1 MKSLVM
7 KYKLICFLISASL
20 LVACEKDPID
30 IKGNAISFNNSPARA
45 AKVEAPNDNA
55 RMWAYYYNTDNS
67 TTTTKMV
74 YGTESAPELATLSNI
89 NTTEGTAG
97 LTVNGN
103 TKYWFVGT
111 YNFFSIYSDDF
122 KNGNLSDATLNTST
136 HTLTFNYDITNQ
148 KELRYATAL
157 NEDGGDSITS
167 DGASNRTAPVE
178 LNYKHLLSKIKFK
191 GFSSVAGK
199 EVKLIDITIGN
210 LPKTATYSIAPAST
224 PIVTCNTHNTE
235 HLGLTYK
242 GSTTLEAPEGVFK
255 DEAGNIVT
263 APTEGFKYT
272 SLTSEGV
279 LTLDNGLVFPME
291 NPNTVTF
298 TVRYLSADGKTIKT
312 KSSTLPSTQQWESG
326 NSYIYTFYIQPSGP
340 IIFGTYEIRDW
351 EDGGS
356 ANISQWDDIK

>member
-1 MKSLVM
+1 M
-7 KYKLICFLISASL
+7 KYKLICLLISASL

-30 IKGNAISFNNSPARA
+30 TKGNAISFNNSPARA

-67 TTTTKMV
+67 TSTTKMV

-136 HTLTFNYDITNQ
+136 HTLTFNYDIINQ
-148 KELRYATAL
+148 KELRYAIAL
-157 NEDGGDSITS
+157 NEDGGDAITS
-167 DGASNRTAPVE
+167 DGASNRTDPVE

-255 DEAGNIVT
+255 DEAGNTVT

-272 SLTSEGV
+272 SLISDGV
-279 LTLDNGLVFPME
+279 FTLDNGLVFPME
-291 NPNTVTF
+291 NPSSVTF

-312 KSSTLPSTQQWESG
+312 KSSTLPSTQQWEAG
-326 NSYIYTFYIQPSGP
+326 NSYIYTFYIQPAGP
-340 IIFGTYEIRDW
+340 IIFDVVDVQDW
-351 EDGGS
+351 DKSIENNLTFDVE
-356 ANISQWDDIK
+356 K

>member
-1 MKSLVM
+1 M
-7 KYKLICFLISASL
+7 KYKLICLLISASL

-30 IKGNAISFNNSPARA
+30 TKGNAISFNNSPARA

-89 NTTEGTAG
+89 NASAGTAG
-97 LTVNGN
+97 LTINGN

-122 KNGNLSDATLNTST
+122 KNGNLSDATTRLNTST

-157 NEDGGDSITS
+157 NEDGGNAITS
-167 DGASNRTAPVE
+167 DGASNRTTSVE
-178 LNYKHLLSKIKFK
+178 LTYKHLLSKIKFK
-191 GFSSVAGK
+191 GFSSVEGK
-199 EVKLIDITIGN
+199 DVQLIDITIGN
-210 LPKTATYSIAPAST
+210 LPQTATYTIVAPQS
-224 PIVTCNTHNTE
+224 
-235 HLGLTYK
+235 
-242 GSTTLEAPEGVFK
+242 STTPTVTLALGDAYTTLSYTGTTELTAPEGGFK
-255 DEAGNIVT
+255 DEAGNTVT
-263 APTEGFKYT
+263 DPTEGFKYT
-272 SLTSEGV
+272 SLISDGV
-279 LTLDNGLVFPME
+279 FTLDNGLVFPME
-291 NPNTVTF
+291 NPSSVTF

-312 KSSTLPSTQQWESG
+312 KSSTLPSTQQWEAG

-340 IIFGTYEIRDW
+340 IIFGGVTVTPWNNQPETEFDFPT
-351 EDGGS
+351 EP
-356 ANISQWDDIK
+356 